1 MTASLQQEFGQI
13 LMLATR
19 DFQNRLAQDLATRGI
34 SGVNSRQRNV
44 ILHLGQFGASRSVDL
59 AEAAG
64 IRPQSMMK
72 VVHELEQMGM
82 VERRA
87 DPSDSRAK
95 LIDFTARGRRF
106 IKQLSASTETVWQ
119 QYRQQI
125 DHKQLQ
131 QAFSTLKHLTEFAT
145 GSNSD
150 AE

>member
-1 MTASLQQEFGQI
+1 MTASLKQEIGQI
-13 LMLATR
+13 LMLAAR
-19 DFQNRLAQDLATRGI
+19 DFQRRLAQDLTERGI

-72 VVHELEQMGM
+72 VVHELEQMGL

-95 LIDFTARGRRF
+95 LIDFTRKGERF
-106 IKQLSASTETVWQ
+106 IGELSASTETVWH
-119 QYRQQI
+119 QYREKI
-125 DHKQLQ
+125 DNEQLIQAFTTLKQL
-131 QAFSTLKHLTEFAT
+131 TET
-145 GSNSD
+145 DSRS
-150 AE
+150 ER